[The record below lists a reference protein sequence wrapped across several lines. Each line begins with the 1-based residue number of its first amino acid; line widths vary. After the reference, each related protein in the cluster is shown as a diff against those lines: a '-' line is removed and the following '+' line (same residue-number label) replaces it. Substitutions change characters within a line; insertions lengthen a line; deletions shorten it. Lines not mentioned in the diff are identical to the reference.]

1 MAQAAKLV
9 NPIRQPMWLF
19 SCWKCCS
26 ISQFRQLVDR
36 GFEPANTLLKRLEPS
51 IAPYRCSEF
60 KSKFISTLETFRS
73 LKSAGT
79 VEGIASAS
87 FLIASIGRL
96 PAVAHAVHGEE
107 ILVDDR
113 ESFDASDRDEFAH
126 AAWMVIRKLWL
137 PAYFLVTFVW
147 NWHLCI
153 SHITK
158 AVLLLLATRPSPLTV
173 YLFVDQLCH
182 QSVRQQPQAFWEKSL
197 YAEKV
202 EVEDY
207 KLICVATV
215 QVRDKK
221 FSLVGI
227 LGGWWVLQLSQ
238 ETF

>member
-26 ISQFRQLVDR
+26 ISQFRQL
-36 GFEPANTLLKRLEPS
+36 
-51 IAPYRCSEF
+51 
-60 KSKFISTLETFRS
+60 
-73 LKSAGT
+73 GT

-173 YLFVDQLCH
+173 YLFVDQRKEIQFVYLPAGKC
-182 QSVRQQPQAFWEKSL
+182 F
-197 YAEKV
+197 
-202 EVEDY
+202 
-207 KLICVATV
+207 
-215 QVRDKK
+215 
-221 FSLVGI
+221 
-227 LGGWWVLQLSQ
+227 
-238 ETF
+238 